1 MEQSNY
7 WQRLAR
13 KRLTRRRLLAAGG
26 VTALGAGA
34 AMIAGCGGGG
44 GDSNNITRKTP
55 VPGSSPG
62 APIPGGNVVF
72 GRLLNVL
79 GIDPHL
85 DLTGLDI
92 DFMLYSYL
100 YSWRSYSEEIVLNNL
115 AQDFET
121 PDPEHLEFIFTLNQG
136 VKVHP
141 FGPAAGEE
149 ITSEDCK
156 QSFIRRGTSL
166 TAPDK
171 RFPNKI
177 AGVVTDKDALT
188 AALQTPDRYTFSFKM
203 AEPFVPSIREMANPT
218 WAIVPAKVLEE
229 YRGRGLSQDAFGSG
243 PFMLDEFRGTERI
256 VLKKHPDYFLSPRPW
271 LDTIT
276 HIVITESSSLLAA
289 FKSGQHDV
297 NGAILSKNQYD
308 EFAADTENYSV
319 AAAPSFFYSVIH
331 MKMKPPW
338 NDVRVREAVDLA
350 LNRDEMIET
359 IWDGEGNYNGPIQW
373 PQTKWALSQEELRTF
388 YQYNPELARQKL
400 KEAGY
405 EGGLSVKMKLPKV
418 TGATF
423 IAQTANLIKS
433 QLQQINI
440 DVQID
445 EVELG
450 TYISSVI
457 LPGNFEW
464 TFFPN
469 LPYDEPDRP
478 LSFYHSRG
486 VTGTG
491 NWTNYTNPELDKLID
506 AQALEFDEAKRQKIV
521 TEAQRMILPEHGPQ
535 ITLTGGNQYQARWS
549 YVHNPFEIGRDP
561 PPEVGPFGIDIW
573 TEEA

>member
-13 KRLTRRRLLAAGG
+13 KRLSRRRLLAAGG

-44 GDSNNITRKTP
+44 DSSNGGPALKTP
-55 VPGSSPG
+55 IPGASPG
-62 APIPGGNVVF
+62 TPIPGGNATF

-79 GIDPHL
+79 GIDPHI

-92 DFMLYSYL
+92 DLLLYSYL
-100 YSWRSYSEEIVLNNL
+100 YSWRSYGEEVVMNNF
-115 AQDFET
+115 AESFET
-121 PDPEHLEFIFTLNQG
+121 PDPDHLEFIFTLNKG
-136 VKVHP
+136 FKIHP
-141 FGPAAGEE
+141 GGPGAGEE
-149 ITSEDCK
+149 LNSEDCK

-177 AGVVTDKDALT
+177 AGKPTDKVALT
-188 AALQTPDRYTFSFKM
+188 AALLTPDPQTFRFTM

-218 WAIVPAKVLEE
+218 WAIVPAKVLDEFTS
-229 YRGRGLSQDAFGSG
+229 LSQEGYGSG
-243 PFMLDEFRGTERI
+243 PFMLEEFRGNERI
-256 VLKKHPDYFLSPRPW
+256 VLRRFPDYALKPRPW

-276 HIVITESSSLLAA
+276 YIVITESSSLYSA

-297 NGAILSKNQYD
+297 NGAILSKKQFD
-308 EFAADTENYSV
+308 EFADDPDFAV
-319 AAAPSFFYSVIH
+319 AKAPSFFYPVIH

-338 NDVRVREAVDLA
+338 DDVNVREAVDLA
-350 LNRDEMIET
+350 LNRDEFIEA
-359 IWDGEGNYNGPIQW
+359 IQDGDGNYNGPIQW
-373 PQTKWALSQEELRTF
+373 PQTYWALPQDELRAF
-388 YQYNPELARQKL
+388 YQYNPELAKQKL
-400 KEAGY
+400 KDAGY
-405 EGGLSVKMKLPKV
+405 EGGINVRMKLPKIS
-418 TGATF
+418 GATF
-423 IAQTANLIKS
+423 IADTASLIKN
-433 QLQQINI
+433 QLEPVGIN
-440 DVQID
+440 VQID

-450 TYISSVI
+450 TFIGSVI

-464 TFFPN
+464 AFFPN

-491 NWTNYTNPELDKLID
+491 NWTNYTNPALDKLID
-506 AQALEFDEAKRQKIV
+506 AQSLEFDKAKRQKIIL
-521 TEAQRMILPEHGPQ
+521 EAQRMILPEHGPQ
-535 ITLTGGNQYQARWS
+535 ITLTGGYQYQARWS
-549 YVHNPFEIGRDP
+549 YVHNPFEIGKDP
-561 PPEVGPFGIDIW
+561 PKDIGPFGVDLW

>member
-1 MEQSNY
+1 MEQPNY

-13 KRLTRRRLLAAGG
+13 KRLSRRRLLAAGG

-34 AMIAGCGGGG
+34 AMVVGCGGGSGGSSVTLRTPDPAHPNDPMPG
-44 GDSNNITRKTP
+44 GDVT
-55 VPGSSPG
+55 
-62 APIPGGNVVF
+62 F

-79 GIDPHL
+79 GVDPHL

-92 DFMLYSYL
+92 DYLLYSYL
-100 YSWRSYSEEIVLNNL
+100 YSWRSYDEEIVLNNL
-115 AQDFET
+115 ASDFET

-136 VKVHP
+136 VKIHP
-141 FGPAAGEE
+141 IGPAAGEE

-171 RFPNKI
+171 RFPNFI
-177 AGVVTDKDALT
+177 SGVPTDAAALT
-188 AALQTPDRYTFSFKM
+188 AALQTPDRYTFRFKM
-203 AEPFVPSIREMANPT
+203 AQPFVPSIREMANPT

-229 YRGRGLSQDAFGSG
+229 YKGRGLSQDAFGSG
-243 PFMLDEFRGTERI
+243 PFMLEEFRGAERI
-256 VLKKHPDYFLSPRPW
+256 VLRKHPDYFLKPRPW

-276 HIVITESSSLLAA
+276 YIVITESSSLLAA
-289 FKSGQHDV
+289 FKSRAHDV
-297 NGAILSKNQYD
+297 NGSILTNKQYL
-308 EFAADTENYSV
+308 EFADDPEDYTV
-319 AAAPSFFYSVIH
+319 AKAPSFFYPVIH

-338 NDVRVREAVDLA
+338 NDKRVREAVDLG

-359 IWDGEGNYNGPIQW
+359 IQDGEGNYNGPIQW
-373 PQTKWALSQEELRTF
+373 PQIKWALPQDELRNF
-388 YQYNPELARQKL
+388 YQYDPARARQIL
-400 KEAGY
+400 SEAGY
-405 EGGLSVKMKLPKV
+405 EGGLSVRMKLPKV

-423 IAQTANLIKS
+423 IAQTANLIKT
-433 QLQQINI
+433 QMREIGI
-440 DVQID
+440 DVQLD

-450 TYISSVI
+450 TYIASTI

-506 AQALEFDEAKRQKIV
+506 AQAAEFEEAKRQKIILD
-521 TEAQRMILPEHGPQ
+521 AQRMILQEHGPQ
-535 ITLTGGNQYQARWS
+535 LTLTGGQQYSARWS
-549 YVHNPFEIGRDP
+549 YVRDPFEIGKDP
-561 PPEVGPFGIDIW
+561 PKDVGPIGVDIW

>member
-34 AMIAGCGGGG
+34 AMVVGCNGGS
-44 GDSNNITRKTP
+44 GDGNGVTLKTP

-62 APIPGGNVVF
+62 APIPGGDVTS

-79 GIDPHL
+79 GIDPHI

-92 DFMLYSYL
+92 DFLLYSYL
-100 YSWRSYSEEIVLNNL
+100 YSWRPYKEEFVLNNL
-115 AQDFET
+115 AKDFEQ
-121 PDPEHLEFIFTLNQG
+121 PDPDHLEFIFTLNQG
-136 VKVHP
+136 VKIHP
-141 FGPAAGEE
+141 IGPAAGEE

-177 AGVVTDKDALT
+177 AGVATDKAALT
-188 AALQTPDRYTFSFKM
+188 AALKTPDRYTFSFKM
-203 AEPFVPSIREMANPT
+203 AEPFVPAIREMANFT
-218 WAIVPAKVLEE
+218 WAIVPAKVIDEFTS
-229 YRGRGLSQDAFGSG
+229 LSQDAFGSG
-243 PFMLDEFRGTERI
+243 PFMLEEFRGTERI
-256 VLKKHPDYFLSPRPW
+256 VLRRHPDYFLAPRPW

-276 HIVITESSSLLAA
+276 YIVITESSSLLAA
-289 FKSGQHDV
+289 FKSRAHDV
-297 NGAILSKNQYD
+297 NGAILSKEQFD
-308 EFAADTENYSV
+308 EFAADPDFEV
-319 AAAPSFFYSVIH
+319 ASAPSLFYPVIH

-338 NDVRVREAVDLA
+338 EDRRVREAVDLA

-359 IWDGEGNYNGPIQW
+359 IWDGQGNYNGPIQW
-373 PQTKWALSQEELRTF
+373 PQFKWALPQDELRSF
-388 YQYNPELARQKL
+388 YQYNPEKAREIL

-405 EGGLSVKMKLPKV
+405 EDGLSVKMKLPKV

-423 IAQTANLIKS
+423 IAQTAGLIKS
-433 QLQQINI
+433 QLDKVGIE
-440 DVQID
+440 VQID

-506 AQALEFDEAKRQKIV
+506 AQAREFDEKKRQKIILD
-521 TEAQRMILPEHGPQ
+521 AQRMILPEHGPQ
-535 ITLTGGNQYQARWS
+535 ITLTGGQQYQARWA
-549 YVHNPFEIGRDP
+549 YVHNPFVIGEDP
-561 PPEVGPFGIDIW
+561 PEDVGPFGVDLW

>member
-1 MEQSNY
+1 MEQPNY

-13 KRLTRRRLLAAGG
+13 QRMTRRRLLAAGG

-34 AMIAGCGGGG
+34 AMIVGCGGGG
-44 GDSNNITRKTP
+44 DGNGVTLKTP
-55 VPGSSPG
+55 DPANPT
-62 APIPGGNVVF
+62 APIPGGDVTF

-92 DFMLYSYL
+92 DFQLYSYL
-100 YSWRSYSEEIVLNNL
+100 YSWRPYAEEIVLNNL
-115 AQDFET
+115 ASDFET

-136 VKVHP
+136 VKCHP
-141 FGPAAGEE
+141 IGPAAGEE

-171 RFPNKI
+171 RFPNYI
-177 AGVVTDKDALT
+177 SGVPTDRTALT
-188 AALQTPDRYTFSFKM
+188 AALLTPDRYTFRFKM
-203 AEPFVPSIREMANPT
+203 AQPFVPSIREMANPT

-229 YRGRGLSQDAFGSG
+229 FKGRGLSQDAFGSG
-243 PFMLDEFRGTERI
+243 PFMLEEFQGNEKI
-256 VLKKHPDYFLSPRPW
+256 VLRKHPEYFLQGRPY
-271 LDTIT
+271 LDSIT
-276 HIVITESSSLLAA
+276 YIVITESSSLLAA
-289 FKSGQHDV
+289 FESGQHDV
-297 NGAILSKNQYD
+297 NGAILTKDQYD
-308 EFAADTENYSV
+308 EFADDERFTV
-319 AAAPSFFYSVIH
+319 ATAPSFFYPVIH

-338 NDVRVREAVDLA
+338 DEIRVREAVDLA
-350 LNRDEMIET
+350 LNRDEMIAS
-359 IWDGEGNYNGPIQW
+359 IQDNQGNYNGPIQW
-373 PQTKWALSQEELRTF
+373 PQEKWALPQRELREF
-388 YQYNPELARQKL
+388 YQYNTELAKAKL
-400 KEAGY
+400 AEAGY
-405 EGGLSVKMKLPKV
+405 EGGIDVRMKLPKV

-423 IAQTANLIKS
+423 IADTATLIKN
-433 QLQQINI
+433 QLEKVNIN
-440 DVQID
+440 VQID

-450 TYISSVI
+450 TFIASTI

-464 TFFPN
+464 AFFPN

-506 AQALEFDEAKRQKIV
+506 AQALEFDEAKRQEIIYA
-521 TEAQRMILPEHGPQ
+521 AQRMILKEHGPQ
-535 ITLTGGNQYQARWS
+535 ITLTGGQQYSARWA
-549 YVHNPFEIGRDP
+549 YVHTPFEIGKDP
-561 PPEVGPFGIDIW
+561 PKDVGPFGVDIW